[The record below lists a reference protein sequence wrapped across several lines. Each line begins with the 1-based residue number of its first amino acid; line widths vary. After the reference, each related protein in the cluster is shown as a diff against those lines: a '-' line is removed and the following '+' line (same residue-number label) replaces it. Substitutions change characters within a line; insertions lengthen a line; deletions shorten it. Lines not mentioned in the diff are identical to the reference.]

1 MNVKRTGLVYKP
13 GKKTQN
19 HTFSLLNLPR
29 LSPLLVV
36 SDVEAFCLLDAPPH
50 IPVALLEF
58 TL

>member
-1 MNVKRTGLVYKP
+1 MLRELVLSINLV
-13 GKKTQN
+13 KKTK

-36 SDVEAFCLLDAPPH
+36 SDVEAFCLLHAPPH